1 MTELPTGTAG
11 RNCDHTGRS
20 SAQPPAGNLTINL
33 MITQKINVK
42 TLVLAAAASLGLVA
56 SAAAQSMPAAA
67 SAAGGLLGQ
76 NYAGVEY
83 AYVHYNQGAPKF
95 AHDYSFFFN
104 QSLTT
109 GLDIGVN
116 YVHLRATEAGVAFR
130 TNTASLDLTGYLDQ
144 GWGKPFLQAGAG
156 WMWQKGGSV
165 NENSFACLVGTG
177 VEFPVGTAWAVAPF
191 VNYRDARDIAGAHE
205 WNYGVKTNYR
215 ISKEWSTSFT
225 ISINDEKDMSYA
237 IGVNYHF

>member
-1 MTELPTGTAG
+1 
-11 RNCDHTGRS
+11 
-20 SAQPPAGNLTINL
+20 
-33 MITQKINVK
+33 MITQKINLK
-42 TLVLAAAASLGLVA
+42 ILVLAAAASLGLVA

-67 SAAGGLLGQ
+67 SAGGGLLGQ

-83 AYVHYNQGAPKF
+83 TYVHYNQGAPKF
-95 AHDYSFFFN
+95 AHDYSFLFN

-116 YVHLRATEAGVAFR
+116 YDHLRASEAGVAFR
-130 TNTASLDLTGYLDQ
+130 TNTASLNLTGYLDQ
-144 GWGKPFLQAGAG
+144 GWGKPFLAGSGG
-156 WMWQKGGSV
+156 WTWVNNGSV
-165 NENSFACLVGTG
+165 KQHSYAYAFTTG
-177 VEFPVGTAWAVAPF
+177 VELPVGPSVAVAPF
-191 VNYRDARDIAGAHE
+191 VSYSAAPKIAGVHD

-225 ISINDEKDMSYA
+225 ISIDDEKDMGYA